1 MSVNAGMALQRVLHD
16 LPSAG
21 LTTFLALFPIV
32 NPFGGI
38 PLFFS
43 LTTDF
48 TPAERRHT
56 ALKTALYVIA
66 ILVAFM
72 LFGRF
77 VLSFFG
83 ISLPVLK
90 IAGGL
95 IVANTAWGM
104 VTGSSRLTHDE
115 NHEALTKED
124 ISLTPMAMPMLSG
137 PGSIGVVMGLAAHA
151 DSFLVYVGMILGILA
166 IGLTVYLFLRFGR
179 PLRQDAWAGCGGRN
193 RPHFWFFDP
202 GDSGATRLGR
212 GRRFPG
218 LGRLLTDNNCLVR
231 CGRVFRGAGRFFLHV
246 AANERGAGFCKFL
259 FRGVEG
265 VGEVA
270 LDTQLGNHSF
280 LRENRHH
287 HIGLHHISADVTG
300 IRSENLLTHTVC

>member
-1 MSVNAGMALQRVLHD
+1 MALMSVNAGMALQHVLHD

-48 TPAERRHT
+48 TPEERRYT
-56 ALKTALYVIA
+56 ALRTGLYVIA
-66 ILVAFM
+66 ILVVFM

-104 VTGSSRLTHDE
+104 VTGSSRIT
-115 NHEALTKED
+115 N
-124 ISLTPMAMPMLSG
+124 
-137 PGSIGVVMGLAAHA
+137 
-151 DSFLVYVGMILGILA
+151 
-166 IGLTVYLFLRFGR
+166 
-179 PLRQDAWAGCGGRN
+179 
-193 RPHFWFFDP
+193 
-202 GDSGATRLGR
+202 
-212 GRRFPG
+212 
-218 LGRLLTDNNCLVR
+218 
-231 CGRVFRGAGRFFLHV
+231 
-246 AANERGAGFCKFL
+246 
-259 FRGVEG
+259 
-265 VGEVA
+265 
-270 LDTQLGNHSF
+270 
-280 LRENRHH
+280 
-287 HIGLHHISADVTG
+287 TG
-300 IRSENLLTHTVC
+300 KG